1 MKNRFAKVIFV
12 LTLLTICIGI
22 FYIVFFNFVKNE
34 VAATVNGE
42 KIYLKDIEEVYNKY
56 NIYSVDNQNQK
67 QGNLPITRKKILDNA
82 INEILVLQEAKKR
95 GIVVSELE
103 VNNRIKEL
111 KAHFPEIYEKVL
123 SEVGLSEYKSI
134 LAKRITYQK
143 MKDEIL
149 KESGEDFKISD
160 EEAFKWYLKRK
171 GLPEDDGITVIDATE
186 FAKTKDEI
194 KHFIKKEKEEKIFK
208 SWVSELRRKAKIRI
222 YLKDN

>member
-1 MKNRFAKVIFV
+1 MKNRFVKAIFV
-12 LTLLTICIGI
+12 LILLTICIGI
-22 FYIVFFNFVKNE
+22 LYIVFLGFIENE
-34 VAATVNGE
+34 VAATVNDE
-42 KIYLKDIEEVYNKY
+42 KIYLKDIEKVYNKY

-95 GIVVSELE
+95 GIVVSELG
-103 VNNRIKEL
+103 VNDRIKDL

-134 LAKRITYQK
+134 LTKRITYQK
-143 MKDEIL
+143 MKDAVL

-171 GLPEDDGITVIDATE
+171 GLSEDADITIKDARE
-186 FAKTKDEI
+186 FEKTKDEI
-194 KHFIKKEKEEKIFK
+194 KHFIKKEEEEKIFR
-208 SWVSELRRKAKIRI
+208 SWVSGLRRKAKIRI
-222 YLKDN
+222 YLQDS